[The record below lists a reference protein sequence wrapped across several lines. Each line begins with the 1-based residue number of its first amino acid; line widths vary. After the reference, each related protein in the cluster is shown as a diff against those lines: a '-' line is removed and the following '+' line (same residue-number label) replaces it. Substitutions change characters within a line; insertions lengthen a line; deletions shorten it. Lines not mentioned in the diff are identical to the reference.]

1 MHDNSGGVAV
11 KGRAATRARASAD
24 PESFIVGESRAIV
37 ELRRLIRQV
46 GPSDASVLVTGP
58 SGSGK
63 EVVARA
69 IHAASPRAAAPRV
82 AVNCGAIPRDLLE
95 SELFG
100 HEKGS
105 FTGAHAQHRG
115 RFEEAD
121 GGTLFLDEIGDM
133 PADMQVKLLRVLE
146 ERVVQRVG
154 GRGQIPVDVR
164 IVAATHRDIDRAIDE
179 GRFREDLYYRLAV
192 FPIEIPPLAARVEDV
207 PLLVRHFLARA
218 GGRGA
223 VRFTA
228 EAMARLQRHDWPG
241 NVREL
246 KNLIERA
253 RILHAGEAVGA
264 EQIERLMLRRGR
276 VGAAER
282 QALWAATDVMAP
294 AGDAADPAAEEAR
307 DEAPRG
313 DVVVAIREG
322 IDLDAPRLAAGQ
334 PVALRDMLAEIE
346 RRYIEQALSLS
357 GGVVA
362 DAARL
367 LSLQRTTL
375 IEKMRKYEL
384 RAA

>member
-1 MHDNSGGVAV
+1 VSAV
-11 KGRAATRARASAD
+11 CAAKAETD
-24 PESFIVGESRAIV
+24 TGIDGLIVGESPAIV

-63 EVVARA
+63 EMVARA
-69 IHAASPRAAAPRV
+69 IHAASGRAAAPRV
-82 AVNCGAIPRDLLE
+82 AINCGAIPRDLLE
-95 SELFG
+95 SDLFG

-105 FTGAHAQHRG
+105 FTGAHVQHRG

-146 ERVVQRVG
+146 ERCVQRVG

-164 IVAATHRDIDRAIDE
+164 VVSATHRDIDRAIEE

-192 FPIEIPPLAARVEDV
+192 FPIEIPALAERAGDV
-207 PLLVRHFLARA
+207 PLLVRHFLGQAKGCARV
-218 GGRGA
+218 G
-223 VRFTA
+223 FTA
-228 EAMARLQRHDWPG
+228 EALERLARHDWPG

-253 RILHAGEAVGA
+253 RILFDGQTVGA
-264 EQIERLMLRRGR
+264 EQVERLMLRRGR
-276 VGAAER
+276 VGAVER
-282 QALWAATDVMAP
+282 KALWDATDAMAP
-294 AGDAADPAAEEAR
+294 AEIAPAPAAVETPSSPPT
-307 DEAPRG
+307 D
-313 DVVVAIREG
+313 DVVVPIREG
-322 IDLDAPRLAAGQ
+322 IALDAPGLAEGQ
-334 PVALRDMLAEIE
+334 PVALRAMLAEIE
-346 RRYIEQALSLS
+346 QRYIEQALTLS

-375 IEKMRKYEL
+375 IEKMRKYEVS
-384 RAA
+384 AA